1 MSILSKPHLQ
11 VKTKQRGR
19 TKTLR
24 SLTTLGNLH
33 KELIDLRSKL
43 SRTAVCLRLLPRRG
57 DSREGKR
64 HMQTVPVKLLKSENS
79 LRKKNVDL
87 ISAKSFFD
95 DILFVSELIGGNA
108 AGFLSSDDKAH
119 FSLGVAG
126 VTIK

>member
-1 MSILSKPHLQ
+1 M
-11 VKTKQRGR
+11 
-19 TKTLR
+19 
-24 SLTTLGNLH
+24 
-33 KELIDLRSKL
+33 IDLRSKL
-43 SRTAVCLRLLPRRG
+43 SRTAVCIRLLPRRG

-95 DILFVSELIGGNA
+95 DILFVRELIGGNA

-119 FSLGVAG
+119 LGVAG
-126 VTIK
+126 VPIK